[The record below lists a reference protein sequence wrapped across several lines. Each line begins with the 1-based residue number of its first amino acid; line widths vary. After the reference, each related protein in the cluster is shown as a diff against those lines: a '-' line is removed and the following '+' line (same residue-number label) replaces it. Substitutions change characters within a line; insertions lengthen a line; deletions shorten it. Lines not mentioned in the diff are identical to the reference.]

1 VGNTGSRH
9 KFKYGPLG
17 PTVNLASRVQGA
29 TKYLRTR
36 LLITEST
43 RALLGDDFW
52 TRRLCKVR
60 VVNIPTAVNLYELA
74 APGDT
79 DWKAIQPLYEH
90 ALEDFERGNFPGTAR
105 TLGNL
110 MAEHADDG
118 PSLVLM
124 GRAINALVAPE
135 TGVFD
140 PVWELPGK

>member
-1 VGNTGSRH
+1 MTAADGGEKDRN
-9 KFKYGPLG
+9 
-17 PTVNLASRVQGA
+17 
-29 TKYLRTR
+29 
-36 LLITEST
+36 E
-43 RALLGDDFW
+43 ALLGDDFW

-79 DWKAIQPLYEH
+79 DWKSIQPLYEH

-110 MAEHADDG
+110 MAEHSDDG

-135 TGVFD
+135 SGTFD